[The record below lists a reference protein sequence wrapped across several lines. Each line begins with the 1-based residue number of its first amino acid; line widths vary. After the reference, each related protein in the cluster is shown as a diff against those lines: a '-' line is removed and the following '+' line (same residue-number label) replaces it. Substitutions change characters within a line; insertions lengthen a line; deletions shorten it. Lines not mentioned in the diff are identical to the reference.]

1 MNQPVVIKGN
11 KSGLI
16 VHLDDKME
24 FPELKEKVEEKFASS
39 SDFLGAAQIALSFE
53 GRKLSE
59 EQKYELMECVR
70 EHSKLDIV
78 CLIDDDE
85 KREARFAQSLE
96 EKLTELKSNTGQFY
110 KGTLRSGQ
118 VLEFETSIVIL
129 GDVNV
134 GAQVVS
140 AGNVVILGKLLGTVY
155 AGASGKENSF
165 VVALQMNPTQI
176 RIADIIARSR
186 YHQPLPL
193 HLHQDQYG
201 HRHHTLKASLY
212 PSPHQNRKQI
222 HYYLEVQL
230 QP

>member
-24 FPELKEKVEEKFASS
+24 FSDLKEKVEEKFTSS

-85 KREARFAQSLE
+85 KKGSPLCP
-96 EKLTELKSNTGQFY
+96 KSGRKTDGV
-110 KGTLRSGQ
+110 KIKHGS
-118 VLEFETSIVIL
+118 VL
-129 GDVNV
+129 
-134 GAQVVS
+134 
-140 AGNVVILGKLLGTVY
+140 
-155 AGASGKENSF
+155 
-165 VVALQMNPTQI
+165 
-176 RIADIIARSR
+176 
-186 YHQPLPL
+186 
-193 HLHQDQYG
+193 
-201 HRHHTLKASLY
+201 
-212 PSPHQNRKQI
+212 
-222 HYYLEVQL
+222 
-230 QP
+230 